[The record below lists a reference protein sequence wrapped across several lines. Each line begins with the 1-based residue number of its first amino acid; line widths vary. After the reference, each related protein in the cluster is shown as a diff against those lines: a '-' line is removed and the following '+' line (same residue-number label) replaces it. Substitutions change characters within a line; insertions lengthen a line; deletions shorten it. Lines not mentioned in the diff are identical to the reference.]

1 MENGAVIWQVS
12 GELFVGL
19 AIPLATA
26 ILYLTDRIQRKH
38 VWMMVWGF
46 AFYFLGDSITVL
58 PQTIWIV
65 APIVYDPG
73 FIRINRTVTV
83 LG

>member
-1 MENGAVIWQVS
+1 MIWQVS
-12 GELFVGL
+12 GDLFVGL

-38 VWMMVWGF
+38 VWIMALGF

-58 PQTIWIV
+58 PQTICMV

-73 FIRINRTVTV
+73 FIRINRKVTV
-83 LG
+83 PG